1 MIVVFG
7 SIIVDH
13 LFAVPVLPRRGETVL
28 GERYSIMPGGKGAN
42 QAMAAS
48 RDGAAVQ
55 LVGAVGSDHLA
66 VLALDGVRDAGVGLT
81 GIRHLD
87 LPTGAASVGISPAG
101 DNQIMV
107 AAGANL
113 AASADW
119 LDGRL
124 SADTTLVLQRELP
137 QAETERA
144 IFKAKTVGCG
154 VILNLAPALPLAK
167 EALQAADVLVVNE
180 IEAAALAETLRLSGS
195 DARALSQA
203 LALTVVVTL
212 GEQGAQSCDQ
222 RRLWRTP
229 ALKVD
234 VVDTTG
240 AGDAFVGV
248 LAAALDRGLP
258 FAQAVRRGCVAGSL
272 SCRATGAQAALPDS
286 AAIEAGMA
294 QLAPDSAEP

>member
-42 QAMAAS
+42 QAMAAA

-66 VLALDGVRDAGVGLT
+66 VLALEGVRDAGVGLT

-87 LPTGAASVGISPAG
+87 LPTGAASVGISPEG

-124 SADTTLVLQRELP
+124 SGDTTLVLQRELA

-144 IFKAKTVGCG
+144 IFKAKAARCRV
-154 VILNLAPALPLAK
+154 VLNLAPALPLAS
-167 EALQAADVLVVNE
+167 EALCAADVLVVNE
-180 IEAAALAETLRLSGS
+180 IEAAALAQTLRLSAG
-195 DARALSQA
+195 DARALSE
-203 LALTVVVTL
+203 ALTVSVVVTL
-212 GEQGAQSCDQ
+212 GEQGAQSCDGD
-222 RRLWRTP
+222 RLWRTP

-234 VVDTTG
+234 VADTTG

-258 FAQAVRRGCVAGSL
+258 FAQAIRRGCVAGSL

>member
-28 GERYSIMPGGKGAN
+28 GERYSVMPGGKGAN
-42 QAMAAS
+42 QAMAAA

-66 VLALDGVRDAGVGLT
+66 VLALEGVRDAGVGLT

-119 LDGRL
+119 VDGRL
-124 SADTTLVLQRELP
+124 AAGATLVLQRELA

-144 IFKAKTVGCG
+144 IYKARAAGCRI
-154 VILNLAPALPLAK
+154 ILNLAPALPLAG
-167 EALQAADVLVVNE
+167 EALCAVDILVVNE
-180 IEAAALAETLRLSGS
+180 IEAAALAQTLRLPAS
-195 DARALSQA
+195 DARALSEA
-203 LALTVVVTL
+203 LSVSVVVTV
-212 GEQGAQSCDQ
+212 GEQGAQSCDGS
-222 RRLWRTP
+222 RLWRTK
-229 ALKVD
+229 ALHVD

-248 LAAALDRGLP
+248 LAAALDRGEPL
-258 FAQAVRRGCVAGSL
+258 AQAVRRGCVAGSL
-272 SCRATGAQAALPDS
+272 ACRATGAQAALPDS
-286 AAIEAGMA
+286 AAIEAGLA
-294 QLAPDSAEP
+294 QLAPDSPQP

>member
-28 GERYSIMPGGKGAN
+28 GERYSVMPGGKGAN

-66 VLALDGVRDAGVGLT
+66 VLALEGVRDAGVGLT

-87 LPTGAASVGISPAG
+87 LPTGAAAVGISPAG

-124 SADTTLVLQRELP
+124 AAGTTLVLQRELT
-137 QAETERA
+137 QADTERA
-144 IFKAKTVGCG
+144 IFKARAAGCR
-154 VILNLAPALPLAK
+154 VILNLAPALPLAS
-167 EALQAADVLVVNE
+167 EALSAADVLVVNE
-180 IEAAALAETLRLSGS
+180 IEAAALAQTLRLSAS
-195 DARALSQA
+195 DARALSE
-203 LALTVVVTL
+203 ALTLNVVVTW
-212 GEQGAQSCDQ
+212 GEQGAQSCDGN
-222 RRLWRTP
+222 RLWRTP

-248 LAAALDRGLP
+248 LAAALDRGEPL
-258 FAQAVRRGCVAGSL
+258 AQAIRRGCVAGSL

-294 QLAPDSAEP
+294 QLAPDST